1 MGFKS
6 DIEIA
11 QECEMLPIT
20 DIAAKAG
27 IDDKYLEQYGKY
39 KAKIDYNLLND
50 SDKENG
56 KLILVTA
63 INPTPAGEGKTT
75 TTVGLADGM
84 QKLGK
89 NVMVALREPSLG
101 PVFGVKGGA
110 AGGGYAQVVPMEDIN
125 LHFTGD
131 FHAIGAAN
139 NLLAAM
145 IDNHIFQGNALNIDP
160 RKITWRRCVDMND
173 RQLRNVVDGLG
184 GKTNGMPRED
194 GYDITVASEIMAVLC
209 LASDIKDLK
218 ERLSRIIIG
227 YTYGKASEQKP
238 VTAGDLHAEGAMTA
252 LLKDA
257 LKPNLVQTLEHVPAI
272 VHGGPFANIAHG
284 CNSVTATKMALK
296 LADYAITEAGF
307 GADLGAEKFLDIK
320 CRMAGLKPN
329 AVVIV
334 ATVRALKYNGGV
346 PKADLNN
353 ENLEALEKGLPNLL
367 KHVSNIKNVY
377 KLPCVV
383 AINAFPTDTR
393 AELDLV
399 EQKCKE
405 LGVNVALS
413 EVWAKG
419 GEGGRKLAEEVIRL
433 VEEPNDFTYSYEL
446 EGSIED
452 KLNAIVQKIY
462 GGRKVV
468 LTANAQ
474 KQAKELEAL
483 GFGGCP
489 ICVAKTQYS
498 LTDDQTKLGAPTDF
512 EVTVRNLKIS
522 AGAGFIVA
530 PDRRDH
536 DHAWSAEGS
545 GCRENRRRRNRKDHW
560 SFLISL
566 GGECGFRN
574 RELSPWQKIFEIIFS
589 QKRREIPMGFSTSTC
604 TEFVE
609 VLASKAPVPG
619 GGGASALVAA
629 VGTALGNMVGSLTVG
644 KKKYAD
650 VEDEMWELKAKCDQL
665 QKDFLRLIERDAE
678 VFEPLSKAYG
688 MPRETEEEKAEKARV
703 MEIVL
708 KDACSVPMEIMEKC
722 CEAIE
727 LIVEF
732 GAKGSRLAISD
743 AGVGAA
749 FCKAALKGASLNVY
763 INTKSMAD
771 REYAEEL
778 NRKADAMLE
787 KYTRIADE
795 TFDSVLGR
803 LK

>member
-1 MGFKS
+1 
-6 DIEIA
+6 
-11 QECEMLPIT
+11 
-20 DIAAKAG
+20 
-27 IDDKYLEQYGKY
+27 
-39 KAKIDYNLLND
+39 
-50 SDKENG
+50 
-56 KLILVTA
+56 
-63 INPTPAGEGKTT
+63 
-75 TTVGLADGM
+75 M
-84 QKLGK
+84 QRLGK

-145 IDNHIFQGNALNIDP
+145 IDNHIFQGNELNIDP

-184 GKTNGMPRED
+184 GRTNGMPRED

-218 ERLSRIIIG
+218 ERLSKIIIG
-227 YTYGKASEQKP
+227 YTYGKVSEQKP

-284 CNSVTATKMALK
+284 CNSVTATKMAMK

-320 CRMAGLKPN
+320 CRMAGLKPS

-346 PKADLNN
+346 AKADLNN
-353 ENLEALEKGLPNLL
+353 ENLEALEKGIPNLL

-383 AINAFPTDTR
+383 AINAFPTDTK
-393 AELDLV
+393 AELDFV
-399 EQKCKE
+399 EAKCKE

-413 EVWAKG
+413 EVWA
-419 GEGGRKLAEEVIRL
+419 
-433 VEEPNDFTYSYEL
+433 
-446 EGSIED
+446 
-452 KLNAIVQKIY
+452 Y
-462 GGRKVV
+462 GGKKVV

-474 KQAKELEAL
+474 KQAKQLEAL
-483 GFGGCP
+483 GFGNCP

-530 PDRRDH
+530 
-536 DHAWSAEGS
+536 
-545 GCRENRRRRNRKDHW
+545 
-560 SFLISL
+560 
-566 GGECGFRN
+566 
-574 RELSPWQKIFEIIFS
+574 
-589 QKRREIPMGFSTSTC
+589 
-604 TEFVE
+604 
-609 VLASKAPVPG
+609 
-619 GGGASALVAA
+619 
-629 VGTALGNMVGSLTVG
+629 LTG
-644 KKKYAD
+644 
-650 VEDEMWELKAKCDQL
+650 
-665 QKDFLRLIERDAE
+665 
-678 VFEPLSKAYG
+678 
-688 MPRETEEEKAEKARV
+688 
-703 MEIVL
+703 
-708 KDACSVPMEIMEKC
+708 EIMTMPGLPK
-722 CEAIE
+722 
-727 LIVEF
+727 VP
-732 GAKGSRLAISD
+732 
-743 AGVGAA
+743 AA
-749 FCKAALKGASLNVY
+749 
-763 INTKSMAD
+763 
-771 REYAEEL
+771 E
-778 NRKADAMLE
+778 
-787 KYTRIADE
+787 RIDVDE
-795 TFDSVLGR
+795 TGKITGLF
-803 LK
+803 